1 MTRRSTL
8 TPARPLFIGAVAAEA
23 VKLWTLRSHRVLSA
37 VALLVIIGSGALL
50 SVSTQARLTD
60 PRFAGQTITA
70 EPMQFVD
77 SVLWAQIVVAVL
89 AVLAVT
95 GEYTSGQARLSLL
108 ALPGRS
114 PWLAAK
120 AVVLATL
127 GFLIGVLGAAGSLGL
142 SMLILPGSDVVYT
155 PEPGE
160 AVVLALHSGAYLGA
174 IAVLATGL
182 AAALRHVAGALTAVL
197 GLLVVAPL
205 LLSSIPGIQRAA
217 DYTPTYAGRRLIS
230 DFPSVAPSVAQL
242 EPWVGF
248 GVLALWAVVALLT
261 AGVLLHA
268 RDA

>member
-1 MTRRSTL
+1 MTRGSTL
-8 TPARPLFIGAVAAEA
+8 TPARPLFVGALAAEA
-23 VKLWTLRSHRVLSA
+23 MKLWTLRSHRVLAA
-37 VALLVIIGSGALL
+37 VALLMIIGTGALL
-50 SVSTQARLTD
+50 SLSLQSRTSD

-77 SVLWAQIVVAVL
+77 SVLWAQIVVAVI

-95 GEYTSGQARLSLL
+95 GEYTSGQAKLSLL
-108 ALPGRS
+108 ALPTRS

-120 AVVLATL
+120 AIVLAAL
-127 GFLIGVLGAAGSLGL
+127 GFLIGAIGAACALGL
-142 SMLILPGSDVVYT
+142 PLLMPGSEVVYT
-155 PEPGE
+155 PELGDT
-160 AVVLALHSGAYLGA
+160 VGLALRSGAYLAA

-205 LLSSIPGIQRAA
+205 LLSSIPGIREAA

-230 DFPSVAPSVAQL
+230 ELPSAAQL
-242 EPWVGF
+242 DPWVGF
-248 GVLALWAVVALLT
+248 GVLALWAIGVLLT

>member
-1 MTRRSTL
+1 MTRRS

-23 VKLWTLRSHRVLSA
+23 VKLWTLLSHRVLAA
-37 VALLVIIGSGALL
+37 VALLVIIGTGALL
-50 SVSTQARLTD
+50 SFSMRSRLAD

-70 EPMQFVD
+70 DPTQFVD
-77 SVLWAQIVVAVL
+77 SVLWAQIIVAVL
-89 AVLAVT
+89 AVLSVT

-108 ALPGRS
+108 ALPTRS

-120 AVVLATL
+120 AVVLAAL
-127 GFLIGVLGAAGSLGL
+127 GFLIGVIGAACSLGL
-142 SMLILPGSDVVYT
+142 SMLILPGSGVVYA
-155 PEPGE
+155 PDPGE
-160 AVVLALHSGAYLGA
+160 AAVLALRSGTYLAA

-182 AAALRHVAGALTAVL
+182 AAALRHVTGALTAVL
-197 GLLVVAPL
+197 GLLIVAPP
-205 LLSSIPGIQRAA
+205 LLSSIPGVRRAA

-230 DFPSVAPSVAQL
+230 DLPSAAQF

-261 AGVLLHA
+261 AGVLLHS